1 MGETAATLTSS
12 LDFSRLSPAEKQI
25 LIFSFYR
32 DAELRGARLLFNL
45 LGHMKGGEAQ
55 LKMTAHLADETRH
68 AYLWTKRIS
77 ELGGA
82 PIMMDDGYQRRLGL
96 RTGVPKTLIDLLA
109 LTQGARRRRASRQG
123 ARALPRDR
131 SRSVRDARRR
141 RSGADARL
149 DGVGKDSI
157 VPVREAH
164 ELDQLLTENN
174 RPHEIKIYDGAGHA
188 FDFEGLP
195 FWYRADYAHDA
206 WERGLKFLAENLH
219 PTVAK

>member
-1 MGETAATLTSS
+1 LGETAATLTSS

-109 LTQGARRRRASRQG
+109 LTVVVEERAQSRYNAHMALPNVDPETREVLKSVTKDESWHLSWIEKEMREI
-123 ARALPRDR
+123 ARAQG
-131 SRSVRDARRR
+131 SEEQ
-141 RSGADARL
+141 ADKALER
-149 DGVGKDSI
+149 
-157 VPVREAH
+157 
-164 ELDQLLTENN
+164 
-174 RPHEIKIYDGAGHA
+174 
-188 FDFEGLP
+188 
-195 FWYRADYAHDA
+195 YRAIDREVYATLAADEA
-206 WERGLKFLAENLH
+206 ELMRG
-219 PTVAK
+219 